1 MGIIQHVSGCA
12 AGRRDKKQ
20 HARRLPSGGGR
31 LECIR
36 VGCFRSVP
44 GLPDSAHHAEP
55 PTSPVHH
62 RAAPPPPPT
71 TKRAPVSVE
80 TACATASGFGR
91 GPGRCGEARNSRNLA
106 LPPPFQTAEG
116 GPTPEDRG
124 GLTSAT
130 GRLHVVPGV
139 PVPSCRE
146 TAGQKED
153 NMVGRAV
160 SGCSK
165 HLMLR
170 NSCLRPGLLL
180 SSVVVSHIPSCPVT

>member
-80 TACATASGFGR
+80 TACATASVRTGSWTLWR
-91 GPGRCGEARNSRNLA
+91 GPEFTQSRS
-106 LPPPFQTAEG
+106 PPPFQTAEG

-146 TAGQKED
+146 TTGQKED